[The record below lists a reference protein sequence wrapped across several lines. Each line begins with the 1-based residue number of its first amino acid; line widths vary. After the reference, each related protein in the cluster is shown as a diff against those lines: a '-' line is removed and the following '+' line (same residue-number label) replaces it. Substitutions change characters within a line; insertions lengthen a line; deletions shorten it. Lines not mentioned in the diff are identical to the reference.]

1 MESLLTRLQ
10 SALADRYAIERE
22 LGRGGMATVWLAR
35 DVRHDRPVAIKVLH
49 PELAGAIGVD
59 RFIREV
65 RLAAGLLHPNIVPIL
80 DSGVLHPPEGPA
92 LPWYAMAY
100 LQGETLRARLSRDQQ
115 LPIEEALRITAAV
128 ADALQAAHRQGI
140 IHRDIKP
147 DNIFLSNGQVYVI
160 DFGIAKAL
168 IETGSA
174 RLTSTGLAIGTPAYM
189 SPEQASAGRVDE
201 RSDQYSLATVL
212 YEMLT
217 GEPPFSGST
226 AQAIMARRLAEP
238 ARPVRSVRPT
248 VSAPVEGAVLQA
260 LERVPADRF
269 PDVTSFAAALRGDRV
284 TGARAR
290 SQATRRIA
298 VGAGLVVVAVVGWL
312 FFAQNRGAKAHP
324 ADPEV
329 KALYDRGK
337 RAYDRRTPGGTLEA
351 IAEFKSAIGRDS
363 GYTLAWAGLVGS
375 YARALERGFV
385 IPGETHDSVL
395 VLAVAAADRMLVSD
409 STSAAAWTAQAHL
422 VRLVDPTDVG
432 PSLRAVQKALELDST
447 MAEAWHFLAMDRA
460 ESGDYEGAM
469 AAWRRSVRVNP
480 KYKQGAGFMSI
491 AHYWHRSYDSAT
503 VWADSALA
511 LDANDYQARSVA
523 GYAATERGDTVRSAA
538 EFAAARRLSS
548 EVELSN
554 ALAGSA
560 LAQARAGRGAEARA
574 MLRTADSIGAAY
586 LPLPLHTAVYVAQA
600 HAALG
605 DVEGALSWLARY
617 QPRRDLHFQLHLR
630 CDPPFD
636 PIKGSERFQSLLTL
650 PAPPPGQGC

>member
-10 SALADRYAIERE
+10 SSLADRYTLERE

-35 DVRHDRPVAIKVLH
+35 DVRHVRPVAIKVLH

-100 LQGETLRARLSRDQQ
+100 LPGESLRARLARDQQ

-168 IETGSA
+168 IETGGA

-217 GEPPFSGST
+217 GEPPFTGST
-226 AQAIMARRLAEP
+226 AQAIMARRFAEP

-248 VSAPVEGAVLQA
+248 VSSPVEGAVLQA

-269 PDVTSFAAALRGDRV
+269 PDVTSFVAALRGDRV
-284 TGARAR
+284 PGARAR
-290 SQATRRIA
+290 SHAMRRIT

-312 FFAQNRGAKAHP
+312 FFAQRHGAAAHP
-324 ADPEV
+324 VDPEV

-337 RAYDRRTPGGTLEA
+337 RAYDRRTPAGTVEA
-351 IAEFKSAIGRDS
+351 VTDFNAAIRRDS
-363 GYTLAWAGLVGS
+363 AFTPAWTGLATSYIRAYNRYFVVAGLP
-375 YARALERGFV
+375 R
-385 IPGETHDSVL
+385 DSL
-395 VLAVAAADRMLVSD
+395 LQRAVAAVDAALGANPGSAEAWTTRAEV
-409 STSAAAWTAQAHL
+409 SAA
-422 VRLVDPTDVG
+422 VDPTDLG
-432 PSLRAVQKALELDST
+432 PALRSVRKAIALDS
-447 MAEAWHFLAMDRA
+447 MSAPAWHYLAMYLA
-460 ESGDYEGAM
+460 ESGDFEGAM
-469 AAWRRSVRVNP
+469 KAWRRCVSIGP
-480 KYKQGAGFMSI
+480 SYTQGVAFLGLG
-491 AHYWHRSYDSAT
+491 HYWRRQYDSAT
-503 VWADSALA
+503 VWADSAVE
-511 LDANDYQARSVA
+511 LDPTYVLGRSTAGFVA
-523 GYAATERGDTVRSAA
+523 VARGDLARG
-538 EFAAARRLSS
+538 AAAFDAALRLTTDV
-548 EVELSN
+548 EVVN
-554 ALAGSA
+554 ALASGAMVEA
-560 LAQARAGRGAEARA
+560 LAGRRQEAWAALHRAESLAVVYQPA
-574 MLRTADSIGAAY
+574 
-586 LPLPLHTAVYVAQA
+586 PLHTAVYLAQA
-600 HAALG
+600 YAALG
-605 DVEGALSWLARY
+605 EVDRAVQWLARY
-617 QPRRDLHFQLHLR
+617 KPQRGLHFQLHLR

-636 PIKGSERFQSLLTL
+636 PIKGDQRFQSLLTL
-650 PAPPPGQGC
+650 PAPPPGRGC